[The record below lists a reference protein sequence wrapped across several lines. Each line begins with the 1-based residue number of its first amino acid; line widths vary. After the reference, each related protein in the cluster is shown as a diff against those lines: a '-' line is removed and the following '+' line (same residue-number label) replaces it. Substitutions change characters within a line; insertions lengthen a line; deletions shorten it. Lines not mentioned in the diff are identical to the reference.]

1 MDPIL
6 QEAKSIQEIIVNHRH
21 YLHRHAELGMDL
33 PVTKAYVIEQLTKMG
48 YEPKEICPSG
58 LVATVGKNKSGKTF
72 LIRGDMDALPIKEES
87 DLEFKSETN
96 AMHACGHD
104 THTAMMLGAA
114 QILKKHENEIEG
126 LVKLMFQPGEEI
138 VAGAKAM
145 VAAGILENPKV
156 DAAMMIHSMAGI
168 PIPSGT
174 LVFTGVNTSPS
185 SADIFRIDVTGK
197 GSHGAM
203 ANMGIDPLNVMAH
216 IHTALQELNARE
228 MPTTEMAILTIG
240 QMHGGA
246 AANVIPE
253 TAFMEGTV
261 RTKKPEIRKQML
273 ERLSAISE
281 NIATAFRAKAEVKI
295 LNGCP
300 SVVVDQ
306 PLVKSTMAYAKEIL
320 GSEANVVYADD
331 EPKANALGGGSEDFA
346 FVSEKVPSIMVMLC
360 LGSPEEGYLYPQHHP
375 KIRFD
380 ESKLYLG
387 SAAYA
392 GIAMRWLRD
401 NK

>member
-1 MDPIL
+1 
-6 QEAKSIQEIIVNHRH
+6 
-21 YLHRHAELGMDL
+21 
-33 PVTKAYVIEQLTKMG
+33 
-48 YEPKEICPSG
+48 
-58 LVATVGKNKSGKTF
+58 
-72 LIRGDMDALPIKEES
+72 
-87 DLEFKSETN
+87 
-96 AMHACGHD
+96 
-104 THTAMMLGAA
+104 
-114 QILKKHENEIEG
+114 
-126 LVKLMFQPGEEI
+126 
-138 VAGAKAM
+138 
-145 VAAGILENPKV
+145 
-156 DAAMMIHSMAGI
+156 
-168 PIPSGT
+168 
-174 LVFTGVNTSPS
+174 
-185 SADIFRIDVTGK
+185 
-197 GSHGAM
+197 
-203 ANMGIDPLNVMAH
+203 
-216 IHTALQELNARE
+216 
-228 MPTTEMAILTIG
+228 
-240 QMHGGA
+240 
-246 AANVIPE
+246 
-253 TAFMEGTV
+253 MEGTV

-392 GIAMRWLRD
+392 GIAIRWLKD